1 MKKFQTMMLMML
13 VAFMGMAVQSCG
25 DDDDKVKVE
34 VYYGYDLSGIKIIKG
49 NEDTAEAFIKD
60 LNKALESIQGKEV
73 TDELVIQRVQSVVD
87 AYDNDVIFGTLVLKT
102 GNTPNLD
109 SMRTLKTFNMTV
121 NPKYNDQ

>member
-49 NEDTAEAFIKD
+49 NEDTGTSLAGWM
-60 LNKALESIQGKEV
+60 LCRRVSLERRNWS
-73 TDELVIQRVQSVVD
+73 
-87 AYDNDVIFGTLVLKT
+87 
-102 GNTPNLD
+102 
-109 SMRTLKTFNMTV
+109 
-121 NPKYNDQ
+121 

>member
-34 VYYGYDLSGIKIIKG
+34 VYYGFDVSKVKIISG
-49 NEDTAEAFIKD
+49 YDSTADAFIKD
-60 LNKALESIQGKEV
+60 LNKALESFQGKEV

-87 AYDNDVIFGTLVLKT
+87 AYDNDVIFGTLVLKI
-102 GNTPNLD
+102 GNTPNLE

-121 NPKYNDQ
+121 NPKYTNQ

>member
-34 VYYGYDLSGIKIIKG
+34 VYYGYDLSEIKIIKG

-60 LNKALESIQGKEV
+60 LNKTLESIQGKEV

-87 AYDNDVIFGTLVLKT
+87 AYDNDVIFIRILL
-102 GNTPNLD
+102 PE
-109 SMRTLKTFNMTV
+109 F
-121 NPKYNDQ
+121 QI

>member
-34 VYYGYDLSGIKIIKG
+34 VYYGFNLSKVKIIKG
-49 NEDTAEAFIKD
+49 NEDTADAFIKD
-60 LNKALESIQGKEV
+60 LNKALESFQGKEV

-87 AYDNDVIFGTLVLKT
+87 AYDNDVIFGTVVLMI

-121 NPKYNDQ
+121 NPKYTNQ

>member
-34 VYYGYDLSGIKIIKG
+34 VYYGFDLSEVKYISGY
-49 NEDTAEAFIKD
+49 DSTAEAFIKD
-60 LNKALESIQGKEV
+60 LNKALESFQGKEV

-102 GNTPNLD
+102 GSTPNLD

-121 NPKYNDQ
+121 NPKYTNP

>member
-34 VYYGYDLSGIKIIKG
+34 VYYGFDLSKVKIIKG
-49 NEDTAEAFIKD
+49 NEDTADAFIKD
-60 LNKALESIQGKEV
+60 LNKALESFQGKEV

-102 GNTPNLD
+102 GSTRNLD

-121 NPKYNDQ
+121 NPKYTNQ

>member
-34 VYYGYDLSGIKIIKG
+34 VYYGFDLSKVKIIKG
-49 NEDTAEAFIKD
+49 NEDTADAFIKD
-60 LNKALESIQGKEV
+60 LNKALESFQGKEV

-87 AYDNDVIFGTLVLKT
+87 AYDNDVIFGTVVLKT
-102 GNTPNLD
+102 GSTRNLD

-121 NPKYNDQ
+121 NPKYTNQ

>member
-34 VYYGYDLSGIKIIKG
+34 VYYGFDLSEVKYISGY
-49 NEDTAEAFIKD
+49 DSTAEAFIKD

-87 AYDNDVIFGTLVLKT
+87 AYDNDVIFGTLVLMI

-121 NPKYNDQ
+121 NPKYINQ

>member
-34 VYYGYDLSGIKIIKG
+34 VYYGFDLSKVKIIKG
-49 NEDTAEAFIKD
+49 NEDTADAFIKD
-60 LNKALESIQGKEV
+60 LNKALESFQGKEV

-87 AYDNDVIFGTLVLKT
+87 AYDNDVIFGTVVLKI
-102 GNTPNLD
+102 GNTSNLE

-121 NPKYNDQ
+121 NPKYTNQ

>member
-34 VYYGYDLSGIKIIKG
+34 VYYGFDLSKVKIISG
-49 NEDTAEAFIKD
+49 YDSTAEAFIKD
-60 LNKALESIQGKEV
+60 LNKALESFQGKEV

-121 NPKYNDQ
+121 NPKYTNQ